1 MSGVSGWITTVVM
14 GAVIYAFTL
23 GSTDP
28 VDFLVGLVLAAGMS
42 PLIRQ
47 FMIKSRVRET
57 DAPSPPA
64 WMRILWLPVFL
75 AVVTWDIIK
84 GTRDV
89 LLYTLGVRSWE
100 NAGIIRV
107 PIGERSRSGVA
118 VSAWA
123 ITVSPGSAYV
133 ETDWETDEML
143 IHVLEAD
150 HAEEIRQTY
159 QEFYDRY
166 QRRIFP

>member
-1 MSGVSGWITTVVM
+1 MSKLAGWLVPVGI

-28 VDFLVGLVLAAGMS
+28 VDYLVGLVLAAGLS

-47 FMIKSRVRET
+47 FMVKSRVQET
-57 DAPSPPA
+57 GVPSPPA
-64 WMRILWLPVFL
+64 WQRLVWFPVFL
-75 AVVTWDIIK
+75 AVVTFDIIR

-89 LLYTLGVRSWE
+89 LMYTIGLRSWE

-107 PIGERSRSGVA
+107 PIGERSHSGVA
-118 VSAWA
+118 VTAWA

-150 HAEEIRQTY
+150 HADEIRRAY

>member
-1 MSGVSGWITTVVM
+1 MSRRAGWLITIPL
-14 GAVIYAFTL
+14 GAVIYGFTL

-28 VDFLVGLVLAAGMS
+28 VDYLVGLVLAAGLT
-42 PLIRQ
+42 PLIHQ
-47 FMIKSRVRET
+47 FMIQSRVRESGV
-57 DAPSPPA
+57 PSPPV
-64 WMRILWLPVFL
+64 WLRLVWLPVFL
-75 AVVTWDIIK
+75 GAVAVDIIR

-118 VSAWA
+118 VTAWA

-143 IHVLEAD
+143 IHVLESD
-150 HAEEIRQTY
+150 HADEIRRTY

>member
-1 MSGVSGWITTVVM
+1 MSRLAGWFATVAA
-14 GAVIYAFTL
+14 GAVVYIFVL

-28 VDFLVGLVLAAGMS
+28 IDLLVGLVLAAGVS

-47 FMIKSRVRET
+47 FMVQSRLREAG
-57 DAPSPPA
+57 APSPPV
-64 WMRILWLPVFL
+64 WSRLLWFPVFFV
-75 AVVTWDIIK
+75 VVTLDVIR

-89 LLYTLGVRSWE
+89 LMYTIGFRSWE

-107 PIGERSRSGVA
+107 PIGERTTNGVA

-123 ITVSPGSAYV
+123 ITLSPGSAYI
-133 ETDWETDEML
+133 ETDDETNEML
-143 IHVLEAD
+143 VHVLEVD

-159 QEFYDRY
+159 QAFYDRY
-166 QRRIFP
+166 QRRVFP